1 MSKSKFEQQ
10 SFKDWMKETYEGHE
24 LRDIA
29 RYGAQGGYHGM
40 GYFNETCA
48 LYEEYHDDI
57 WTMINDDAD
66 SMGMTPLA
74 LIASFGGASDV
85 CNNHTFKNLL
95 VWYAAEKMAYEL
107 TEI

>member
-1 MSKSKFEQQ
+1 
-10 SFKDWMKETYEGHE
+10 
-24 LRDIA
+24 
-29 RYGAQGGYHGM
+29 
-40 GYFNETCA
+40 
-48 LYEEYHDDI
+48 
-57 WTMINDDAD
+57 
-66 SMGMTPLA
+66 MGMTPLA